1 MIIEVRKA
9 GFRNKG
15 AELMLLAIVARLRA
29 AYPEAT
35 LTMVPSAPNG
45 SQPFA
50 KLTALGFYP
59 KASLNRRGIEFGDAA
74 GLIPGRLRRRYGL
87 VLDREV
93 DVVIDTAG
101 FAYSD
106 QWGIESS
113 LELSRATRRWRRR
126 GSKVILM
133 PQAFGPYSDDAIR
146 KAILCAVDNADL
158 VMPRDSTSYRYLT
171 EVTGQR
177 DYIRQYPDFTNLIE
191 GIVPDGFETEDLGV
205 AIVPNFRM
213 IEKTDEASSGRY
225 LPFMTG
231 CARRLIELGARPYVL
246 VHEGVDDGRLAVRI
260 SEASGGIPIVKEDD
274 PLKIKGILGLSYAV
288 VASRY
293 HALVSALSQGVPAVA
308 TGWSHKYTELFE
320 DYGFPEGVLSID
332 DEAGR
337 IDAMMD
343 RLIDAEANKEI
354 TAQLLQSSARLKSL
368 SEEMWATVQSVI
380 AGRRK

>member
-15 AELMLLAIVARLRA
+15 AELMLLAIVVRLRA

-59 KASLNRRGIEFGDAA
+59 KVSLNRRGIEFGDAA
-74 GLIPGRLRRRYGL
+74 SLIPGRLRRRYGL

-93 DVVIDTAG
+93 DVVIDAAG

-106 QWGIESS
+106 QWGIEST

-126 GSKVILM
+126 GTTVILM
-133 PQAFGPYSDDAIR
+133 PQAFGPYSDRAIR

-191 GIVPDGFETEDLGV
+191 GIVPDRFEMEDLGV
-205 AIVPNFRM
+205 AIVPNCRM
-213 IEKTDEASSGRY
+213 IDKTDEASSGRY
-225 LPFMTG
+225 LPFMTA
-231 CARRLIELGARPYVL
+231 CARCLIELGARPYLL
-246 VHEGVDDGRLAVRI
+246 VHEGVDDERLAVRI
-260 SEASGGIPIVKEDD
+260 SEDSGGIPLVKEDD

-308 TGWSHKYTELFE
+308 TGWT
-320 DYGFPEGVLSID
+320 P
-332 DEAGR
+332 
-337 IDAMMD
+337 
-343 RLIDAEANKEI
+343 
-354 TAQLLQSSARLKSL
+354 
-368 SEEMWATVQSVI
+368 
-380 AGRRK
+380 

>member
-59 KASLNRRGIEFGDAA
+59 KASLNRRGIEWGHAA

-133 PQAFGPYSDDAIR
+133 PQAFGPYSDRAIR
-146 KAILCAVDNADL
+146 TAILRAVDNADL

-191 GIVPDGFETEDLGV
+191 GIVPDRFETEDLGV

-213 IEKTDEASSGRY
+213 IDKTVEASSGRY

-231 CARRLIELGARPYVL
+231 CARRLIELGARPYLL
-246 VHEGVDDGRLAVRI
+246 VHEGVDDERLAVRI
-260 SEASGGIPIVKEDD
+260 SEDSGGIPLVKEDD

-343 RLIDAEANKEI
+343 RLVDAEANKEI

-380 AGRRK
+380 DGRRK

>member
-1 MIIEVRKA
+1 MIIEIRKA

-15 AELMLLAIVARLRA
+15 TALMLLAIVARLRA
-29 AYPEAT
+29 AYPDAT
-35 LTMVPSAPNG
+35 LTMTPSAPNG
-45 SQPFA
+45 SEPFA
-50 KLTALGFYP
+50 EMTALGFYP
-59 KASLNRRGIEFGDAA
+59 KASLNRWGIEFGDAA

-106 QWGIESS
+106 QWGIEST

-126 GSKVILM
+126 GTKVILM

-146 KAILCAVDNADL
+146 KAILRAVDNADL

-177 DYIRQYPDFTNLIE
+177 EYIRQYPDFTNLIE
-191 GIVPDGFETEDLGV
+191 RVVADRFEMEALGV
-205 AIVPNFRM
+205 AIVPNSRM
-213 IEKTDEASSGRY
+213 IDKTDDASSGRY

-231 CARRLIELGARPYVL
+231 CARRLIELGARPYLL
-246 VHEGVDDGRLAVRI
+246 VHEGVDDERLAGRI

-274 PLKIKGILGLSYAV
+274 PLKIKGILGASYAV

-320 DYGFPEGVLSID
+320 DYGFAEGVLSID

-337 IDAMMD
+337 IDAMMN
-343 RLIDAEANKEI
+343 RLIDAEANQEI
-354 TAQLLQSSARLKSL
+354 TAQLLQSAARLKSL
-368 SEEMWATVQSVI
+368 SEEMWSAVQTVI
-380 AGRRK
+380 DGRRK